1 VKIEKCDPFGLSLAV
16 GLAVTGRM
24 NPLVGAELMPINSL
38 LTLVIVGVGMAA
50 AAKNVPA
57 VSLAGDPPA
66 C

>member
-1 VKIEKCDPFGLSLAV
+1 MSLAV
-16 GLAVTGRM
+16 ELAVTGRM

-38 LTLVIVGVGMAA
+38 LTLAIVGVGMGA

>member
-1 VKIEKCDPFGLSLAV
+1 MKAGIRLRIALHVLLAWALSV
-16 GLAVTGRM
+16 GGLA
-24 NPLVGAELMPINSL
+24 GAELMPINSL
-38 LTLVIVGVGMAA
+38 LTLAIVGVGMGA